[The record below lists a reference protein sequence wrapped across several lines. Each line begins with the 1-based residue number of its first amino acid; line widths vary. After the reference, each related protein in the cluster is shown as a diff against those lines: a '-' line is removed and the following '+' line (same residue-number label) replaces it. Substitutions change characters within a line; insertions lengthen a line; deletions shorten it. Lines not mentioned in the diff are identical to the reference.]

1 MIDSYFRIFSGNTQV
16 SATELRLLPL
26 PDLEIIKYIGD
37 NIMQGFT
44 DGKFKNDLIIDID
57 FFELHKGLKVV
68 NG

>member
-1 MIDSYFRIFSGNTQV
+1 MS
-16 SATELRLLPL
+16 ELRLLPL